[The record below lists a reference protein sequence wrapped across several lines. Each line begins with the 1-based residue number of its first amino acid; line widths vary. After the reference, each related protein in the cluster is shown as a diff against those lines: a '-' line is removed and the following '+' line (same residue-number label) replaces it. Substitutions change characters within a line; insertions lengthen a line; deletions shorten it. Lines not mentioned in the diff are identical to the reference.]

1 MSAAKKEE
9 TAKPG
14 ETKPKPE
21 RVLIFDTTLRD
32 GEQAPGFTM
41 HQKEKIKVAQQLAR
55 LGVDVIEAGFAIASP
70 GDFDA
75 VAAIAEQIKGPVI
88 CSLARTMDKDI
99 DAAGRALAKAP
110 RKRIHTFIATSD
122 IHIER
127 KLRMSRDQVIARA
140 VEAVRFAKT
149 FTDDVEYSCEDAG
162 RTDWDYICA
171 VVEATIEAGATTI
184 NIPDTV
190 GYCTPWQFGQCIRY
204 IRNKVPNIS
213 KAILSVHCHNDLGLA
228 VVNSL
233 AGVLNGARQ
242 VECTINGIGERAGN
256 ASLEEIVMNLKVRQD
271 FYGCDTAINTREIY
285 RASRLVSQVTG
296 ARVQPN
302 KAIVGANA
310 FAHEAG
316 IHQDGVLKE
325 RTTYEIMTAE
335 SVGWTGEHIVL
346 GKHSGR
352 HAFRKRLET
361 MGYTHLTPEQVER
374 AFDRF
379 IALCDKKKTVY
390 DEDLLA
396 ILEDEI
402 VAVPQKYRLE
412 YLSISSGTATVPTAT
427 VRMKIN
433 GETQQDA
440 GCGDGPVDAA
450 YRAIERITGIQN
462 TLVDYSLEAVTSGKD
477 AVGRV
482 RVTVKSGD
490 RTVTGLG
497 ADTDIIVASA
507 KAFINALN
515 KIEATGQM
523 PVCELKPDTPAVGK
537 P

>member
-1 MSAAKKEE
+1 MTPTRDKEAAKPSEAK
-9 TAKPG
+9 AKPD
-14 ETKPKPE
+14 

-41 HQKEKIKVAQQLAR
+41 HPNEKLKVAHQLAR
-55 LGVDVIEAGFAIASP
+55 LGVDIIEAGFAIASP
-70 GDFDA
+70 GDFDSVVA
-75 VAAIAEQIKGPVI
+75 VAEEIKGPVI
-88 CSLARTMDKDI
+88 CSLARTLAKDI
-99 DAAGRALAKAP
+99 EAAGRALAKAQ

-122 IHIER
+122 IHVER
-127 KLRMSRDQVIARA
+127 KLRMSRDQVIATA
-140 VEAVRFAKT
+140 VDSVKLAKT
-149 FTDDVEYSCEDAG
+149 FMDDVEFSCEDAG
-162 RTDWDYICA
+162 RTDWDYMCA
-171 VVEATIEAGATTI
+171 VIEATIEAGATTI

-190 GYCTPWQFGQCIRY
+190 GYTSPWQFGECIAYVRK
-204 IRNKVPNIS
+204 KVPNI
-213 KAILSVHCHNDLGLA
+213 AQAVISVHCHNDLGLA
-228 VVNSL
+228 VANSL

-256 ASLEEIVMNLKVRQD
+256 ASLEEVVMNLKVRQD
-271 FYGCDTAINTREIY
+271 FYRCDTGINTREIY

-302 KAIVGANA
+302 KAVVGANA

-335 SVGWTGEHIVL
+335 SVGWTGENIVL

-352 HAFRKRLET
+352 HAFRKRLEE
-361 MGYTHLTPEQVER
+361 MGYTDLAPEMIER
-374 AFDRF
+374 AFGRF

-390 DEDLLA
+390 DEDLAA

-402 VAVPQKYRLE
+402 VAVPQKYRLD

-427 VRMKIN
+427 VRMKID
-433 GETQQDA
+433 GETKQDA

-450 YRAIERITGIQN
+450 YAAIERIIGIEAA
-462 TLVDYSLEAVTSGKD
+462 VADYSLEAVTSGGD

-482 RVTVKSGD
+482 RVTVKAAD
-490 RTVTGLG
+490 HTVTGLG

-515 KIEATGQM
+515 KIEAGRQPTHEPKQ
-523 PVCELKPDTPAVGK
+523 PKAAARKP
-537 P
+537 

>member
-1 MSAAKKEE
+1 MSPTREKES
-9 TAKPG
+9 
-14 ETKPKPE
+14 TKPSEIKRKIE

-41 HQKEKIKVAQQLAR
+41 HQNEKLQVAHQLAR
-55 LGVDVIEAGFAIASP
+55 LGVDIIEAGFAIASP
-70 GDFDA
+70 GDFDS
-75 VAAIAEQIKGPVI
+75 VAAIAEEVKGPII
-88 CSLARTMDKDI
+88 CSLARTLEKDI
-99 DAAGRALAKAP
+99 DAAGRALAKAS

-127 KLRMSRDQVIARA
+127 KLRMSREQVIARA

-190 GYCTPWQFGQCIRY
+190 GYCSPSQFGDCIRY
-204 IRNKVPNIS
+204 IRNKVPNVG
-213 KAILSVHCHNDLGLA
+213 KAVISVHCHNDLGLA
-228 VVNSL
+228 VANSL

-242 VECTINGIGERAGN
+242 VECAINGIGERAGN

-271 FYGCDTAINTREIY
+271 FYGCDTGINTREIY

-335 SVGWTGEHIVL
+335 SVGWTGENIVL

-352 HAFRKRLET
+352 HAFRKRLEG
-361 MGYTHLTPEQVER
+361 MGYTNVSPEMIEH

-390 DEDLLA
+390 DEDLMA

-402 VAVPQKYRLE
+402 IAVPQKYKLD

-427 VRMKIN
+427 VRMRIN
-433 GETQQDA
+433 GDVRQDA

-450 YRAIERITGIQN
+450 YAAIERITGIEA
-462 TLVDYSLEAVTSGKD
+462 TIADYSLEAVTSGGD

-482 RVTVKSGD
+482 RITVKSGD
-490 RTVTGLG
+490 HTVSGLG

-507 KAFINALN
+507 KALINALN
-515 KIEATGQM
+515 KIEAACGLAREAKRGKAETGR
-523 PVCELKPDTPAVGK
+523 P
-537 P
+537 

>member
-1 MSAAKKEE
+1 MTPAKEKESAKS
-9 TAKPG
+9 G
-14 ETKPKPE
+14 EHKAKPE

-32 GEQAPGFTM
+32 GEQSPGFTM
-41 HQKEKIKVAQQLAR
+41 HQNEKIKVAHQLAR
-55 LGVDVIEAGFAIASP
+55 LGVDIIEAGFAIASP
-70 GDFDA
+70 GDFESVAA
-75 VAAIAEQIKGPVI
+75 VAEEVKGPVI

-99 DAAGRALAKAP
+99 DAAGRALAKAG

-122 IHIER
+122 IHVER

-140 VEAVRFAKT
+140 VEAVRMAKT
-149 FTDDVEYSCEDAG
+149 FTDDVEFSCEDAG
-162 RTDWDYICA
+162 RTDWDYMCA
-171 VVEATIEAGATTI
+171 VIEATIEAGATTI

-190 GYCTPWQFGQCIRY
+190 GYCTPWQFGECLRY
-204 IRNKVPNIS
+204 IRAKVPNI
-213 KAILSVHCHNDLGLA
+213 ARAVLSVHCHNDLGLA
-228 VVNSL
+228 VANSL
-233 AGVLNGARQ
+233 AGVMAGARQ

-271 FYGCDTAINTREIY
+271 FYKCDTGINTREIY
-285 RASRLVSQVTG
+285 RASRLVNQVTG
-296 ARVQPN
+296 SRVQAN

-335 SVGWTGEHIVL
+335 SVGWTGENIVL

-352 HAFRKRLET
+352 HAFRKRLEG
-361 MGYTHLTPEQVER
+361 MGYTHLTPEMLEH

-390 DEDLLA
+390 DEDLMA

-402 VAVPQKYRLE
+402 IAVPQKYQLD

-427 VRMKIN
+427 VRMKID
-433 GETQQDA
+433 GDTRQDA

-450 YRAIERITGIQN
+450 YAAIGRITG
-462 TLVDYSLEAVTSGKD
+462 VEAAVADYSLEAVTSGGD

-482 RVTVKSGD
+482 RVSVKSGD
-490 RTVTGLG
+490 RTASGMG

-515 KIEATGQM
+515 KIAAARQ
-523 PVCELKPDTPAVGK
+523 PASDAKPGK
-537 P
+537 PPQAKL

>member
-1 MSAAKKEE
+1 MSATREKETVKSPEAKV
-9 TAKPG
+9 
-14 ETKPKPE
+14 KPE
-21 RVLIFDTTLRD
+21 RVVIFDTTLRD

-41 HQKEKIKVAQQLAR
+41 HQNEKIKLAQQLAR
-55 LGVDVIEAGFAIASP
+55 LGVDIIEAGFAIASP

-75 VAAIAEQIKGPVI
+75 VAAIAEEIKGPVI
-88 CSLARTMDKDI
+88 CSLARALEKDI
-99 DAAGRALAKAP
+99 DAAGRALAKAS

-127 KLRMSRDQVIARA
+127 KLRMSRDQVLARA
-140 VEAVRFAKT
+140 VEAVKLAKT

-171 VVEATIEAGATTI
+171 VVEAAIEAGATTI

-190 GYCTPWQFGQCIRY
+190 GYCSPWQFGECIRY
-204 IRNKVPNIS
+204 IRNKVPNIG
-213 KAILSVHCHNDLGLA
+213 KAVISVHCHNDLGLA
-228 VVNSL
+228 VANSL

-271 FYGCDTAINTREIY
+271 FYKCDTGINTREIY
-285 RASRLVSQVTG
+285 RTSRLLSQLTG
-296 ARVQPN
+296 TRVQPN

-352 HAFRKRLET
+352 HAFRKRLEA
-361 MGYTHLTPEQVER
+361 MGYANLSPEMIER

-390 DEDLLA
+390 DEDLMA

-402 VAVPQKYRLE
+402 IAVPQKYRLD

-427 VRMKIN
+427 VQMRIN
-433 GETQQDA
+433 DEARQDA

-450 YRAIERITGIQN
+450 YRAIERIVGIET
-462 TLVDYSLEAVTSGKD
+462 TLVDYSLEAVTSGGD
-477 AVGRV
+477 AIGRV
-482 RVTVKSGD
+482 RVTVKSGE
-490 RTVTGLG
+490 RTASGLG

-515 KIEATGQM
+515 KIEAAGQLK
-523 PVCELKPDTPAVGK
+523 CEVKREKPSIRK